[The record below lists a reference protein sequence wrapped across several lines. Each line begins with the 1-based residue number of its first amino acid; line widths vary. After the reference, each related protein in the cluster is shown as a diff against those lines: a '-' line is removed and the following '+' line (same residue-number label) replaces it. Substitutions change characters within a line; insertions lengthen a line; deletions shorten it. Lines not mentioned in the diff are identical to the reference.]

1 MENKVIK
8 AGTKIVINTFASIG
22 AETST
27 AYILTQ
33 DYTDDELSDIAWQ
46 EGVQYAESYGI
57 YPMSDLE
64 SMSKAE
70 LEELEEL
77 EESGDIDDYSDSIEG
92 WWELYDSDKHDGHL
106 IYGSNQGFKFHEL

>member
-1 MENKVIK
+1 MENKTIP
-8 AGTKIVINTFASIG
+8 AGTKIVINTFASTG
-22 AETST
+22 ADSCT

-33 DYTDDELSDIAWQ
+33 DYTEEDLGDIAWQ

-64 SMSKAE
+64 SMSEAE
-70 LEELEEL
+70 IEEMEEDG
-77 EESGDIDDYSDSIEG
+77 SIDSYSDSIEG

-106 IYGSNQGFKFHEL
+106 IYGNNQDFKFDEL